1 MKIALFGATGRVGG
15 EVLKLALAEGHEVTV
30 LVRSPEKLAPHDR
43 LTIIQGDVRDAVTV
57 SQAVA
62 GMDVVFSSLGT
73 DQTTTLT
80 EAVPHMIRAME
91 DTGINR
97 LVTIGTAGILQSRI
111 NSEKLRYEAGDTN
124 RRLTFAAEEH
134 HKVYDLLRQSEL
146 EWTIVCPT
154 YLPAGD
160 AVGDYRTEHDLLPE
174 EGKQISVGD
183 TAVFAYRE
191 LLQSDNIGFR
201 VGIAY

>member
-15 EVLKLALAEGHEVTV
+15 EVLKIALVEGHEVTV

-43 LTIIQGDVRDAVTV
+43 LTIIQGDVRDVVAVST
-57 SQAVA
+57 AIA

-97 LVTIGTAGILQSRI
+97 LVTIGTAGILQSKI
-111 NSEKLRYEAGDTN
+111 DPEKLRYEAGDTN

-134 HKVYDLLRQSEL
+134 HKVYDMLRQSRL

-154 YLPAGD
+154 YLPDGV
-160 AVGDYRTEHDLLPE
+160 AVGDYRTERDLLPE
-174 EGKQISVGD
+174 DGKQISVGD
-183 TAVFAYRE
+183 TAAFAFDE
-191 LLQSDNIGFR
+191 LLQGDNIGFR
-201 VGIAY
+201 VGISY